1 MASWFSRGGSEIGRV
16 GILVLALG
24 ATTPMRSASADDV
37 RVIVDQAK
45 LVKLPEKVATIVL
58 GNPLIADV
66 SLQPGGVM
74 VITGKSYGTTNLI
87 VLDVNGGQIDNEL
100 LTVVPGEDQVVTV
113 YRRSDR
119 QTLSCTPACAP
130 SITLGDNKDVF
141 DSTKGQISGRG
152 ELAGA
157 GN

>member
-1 MASWFSRGGSEIGRV
+1 MAATRSPLALPAM
-16 GILVLALG
+16 LVLLAGVSPAL
-24 ATTPMRSASADDV
+24 AKDPIRVTIDRALVMPISRPADT
-37 RVIVDQAK
+37 VI
-45 LVKLPEKVATIVL
+45 I
-58 GNPLIADV
+58 GNPIIADATV
-66 SLQPGGVM
+66 RDAKTLI
-74 VITGKSYGTTNLI
+74 ITGKSYGTTNLI

>member
-1 MASWFSRGGSEIGRV
+1 MAATRSTLALPAMLIMLAAGGSSPALAKDPIRV
-16 GILVLALG
+16 TIDRALVM
-24 ATTPMRSASADDV
+24 PISRPADT
-37 RVIVDQAK
+37 VI
-45 LVKLPEKVATIVL
+45 I
-58 GNPLIADV
+58 GNPIIADATV
-66 SLQPGGVM
+66 RDAKTLI
-74 VITGKSYGTTNLI
+74 ITGKSYGTTNLI

>member
-1 MASWFSRGGSEIGRV
+1 MAATRSPLALPAM
-16 GILVLALG
+16 LVLLAGVSPAL
-24 ATTPMRSASADDV
+24 AKDPIRVTIDRALVMPISRPADT
-37 RVIVDQAK
+37 VI
-45 LVKLPEKVATIVL
+45 I
-58 GNPLIADV
+58 GNPIIADATV
-66 SLQPGGVM
+66 RDAKTLI
-74 VITGKSYGTTNLI
+74 ITGKSYGTTNLI

-141 DSTKGQISGRG
+141 D
-152 ELAGA
+152 
-157 GN
+157 